1 MIGTSCQLFNGVP
14 TGFPYTVIKP
24 IKCAIGPNCANSVPT
39 SCVCNAT
46 SGLTV
51 LVIATVVSVGTGVA
65 EASTVFVASAV
76 LVAAGVA
83 VKEAVFVRG
92 MEVGANVAVGAATA
106 PHANMNNT
114 VRASQMNR

>member
-51 LVIATVVSVGTGVA
+51 SVIATVVSVGTGVA
-65 EASTVFVASAV
+65 EAEAV
-76 LVAAGVA
+76 LVEAGAFVA
-83 VKEAVFVRG
+83 PGVSVKEIVLVG
-92 MEVGANVAVGAATA
+92 GIDVGAKVAVGVVTV
-106 PHANMNNT
+106 PHAN
-114 VRASQMNR
+114 